1 MKSAMGNDASNIL
14 QRNWKYKI
22 TIRYRPIP
30 LNESN
35 SFVPLTETEIK
46 QAKN

>member
-1 MKSAMGNDASNIL
+1 MNAAIGNDTSNIL
-14 QRNWKYKI
+14 QRNRKYKL
-22 TIRYRPIP
+22 TSRYRPIP

-35 SFVPLTETEIK
+35 GFVPLTETEIK